1 MQSLLK
7 KLALS
12 IAMTMTVLLPTRS
25 EAMPEIMP
33 LEQVES
39 GMSGTAYTVV
49 DNSGVIEPFDVDIIG
64 LMDNGKGASKMIMAK
79 ASGAVIEKTGGVLQG
94 MSGSPIYIDGK
105 LVGALAAGL
114 KEMSPYTFFITPIEN
129 MLPMWEMPDPKAENK
144 YLQQVIKPKE
154 ESPSTETEEKK
165 DEATPS
171 EEPKPD
177 TDKKKR
183 KKDKKPEAEEPKVEE
198 PTVEAPEPIID
209 EPTVENPEPII
220 DEPTVEAPEP
230 IIDEPT
236 VDELEPKAEIF
247 FSGFDSNGIDFLE
260 REFKTLGMRNF
271 YAAALSSD
279 GRSIDY
285 DANLEPG
292 APIGVAV
299 VYGDFSVGATGTVTA
314 VDGKKVLGF
323 GHSFTHAGN
332 VNFFMTDASI
342 IGSISGVDG
351 SGVKVSNIG
360 NIIGR
365 INQDREAGIAGIIG
379 KFPSVVPIT
388 VTVTDKTLNKSE
400 SYTATIAY
408 NENLI
413 PKLGASIAYTA
424 LSKTADS
431 LAESTVTVNFGI
443 KTNAVSSGKLE
454 RQNMFYNV
462 SDVGQVAVIELMQ
475 ALNLVCSNTNVESDI
490 FSIDVNMTLDNERKT
505 ASLISAVPDKSKVK
519 PGETV
524 NLTVQLQPYRQKAET
539 ITVAYTV
546 PIAMK
551 PGPLTL
557 DVHGGALVPIA
568 QILANAGL
576 ISDPNEPVKSYS
588 DRINA
593 FLNTGKNNELVVE
606 PGGVIEPQDEKELKR
621 EIERARKAQAKAAK
635 LGKKL
640 EKTPNESKVDTG
652 YIIDN
657 VVHAVIDVDK
667 I

>member
-1 MQSLLK
+1 MN
-7 KLALS
+7 
-12 IAMTMTVLLPTRS
+12 PTR
-25 EAMPEIMP
+25 
-33 LEQVES
+33 QR
-39 GMSGTAYTVV
+39 
-49 DNSGVIEPFDVDIIG
+49 NS
-64 LMDNGKGASKMIMAK
+64 
-79 ASGAVIEKTGGVLQG
+79 
-94 MSGSPIYIDGK
+94 
-105 LVGALAAGL
+105 
-114 KEMSPYTFFITPIEN
+114 
-129 MLPMWEMPDPKAENK
+129 
-144 YLQQVIKPKE
+144 
-154 ESPSTETEEKK
+154 
-165 DEATPS
+165 
-171 EEPKPD
+171 
-177 TDKKKR
+177 KR
-183 KKDKKPEAEEPKVEE
+183 RQ
-198 PTVEAPEPIID
+198 
-209 EPTVENPEPII
+209 
-220 DEPTVEAPEP
+220 
-230 IIDEPT
+230 
-236 VDELEPKAEIF
+236 
-247 FSGFDSNGIDFLE
+247 NGIDFLE

-314 VDGKKVLGF
+314 VEGKKVLGF

-351 SGVKVSNIG
+351 SGVKISNIG

-568 QILANAGL
+568 QILAQAGL

-588 DRINA
+588 DRINN
-593 FLNTGKNNELVVE
+593 FLNSGKNNELVVE
-606 PGGVIEPQDEKELKR
+606 PGGVVEPQTEKELKR

>member
-1 MQSLLK
+1 MRSLLK

-33 LEQVES
+33 LEQIES
-39 GMSGTAYTVV
+39 GMTGTAYTVI

-64 LMDNGKGASKMIMAK
+64 LMDNGKGSSKMIMAK
-79 ASGAVIEKTGGVLQG
+79 ASGAVIDKTGGVLQG

-144 YLQQVIKPKE
+144 YTQQVIKVP
-154 ESPSTETEEKK
+154 TEEKTE
-165 DEATPS
+165 DRSTEEETLEEDTID
-171 EEPKPD
+171 EEP
-177 TDKKKR
+177 
-183 KKDKKPEAEEPKVEE
+183 
-198 PTVEAPEPIID
+198 ID
-209 EPTVENPEPII
+209 EE
-220 DEPTVEAPEP
+220 DA
-230 IIDEPT
+230 
-236 VDELEPKAEIF
+236 ELEPKADLF
-247 FSGFDSNGIDFLE
+247 FSGFDSNGVDFLE
-260 REFKTLGMRNF
+260 REFKPLGMKHF
-271 YAAALSSD
+271 YAAAISSD

-285 DANLEPG
+285 DASLEPG

-314 VDGKKVLGF
+314 VDGKKILGF

-342 IGSISGVDG
+342 IGTVSGVDG

-431 LAESTVTVNFGI
+431 LAESTVTVDFGI
-443 KTNAVSSGKLE
+443 KTNAVESGKIE

-505 ASLISAVPDKSKVK
+505 ASLISAIPDKAKVK

-524 NLTVQLQPYRQKAET
+524 NLTVQLQPYRQKSET
-539 ITVAYTV
+539 IVVPYTV

-588 DRINA
+588 DKINA

-606 PGGVIEPQDEKELKR
+606 PGGVVEPQTEKELKR

-640 EKTPNESKVDTG
+640 EKTPSESKVDTG